1 CQAAQGIIGGLW
13 PVTQVSQQKIC
24 QDIAGETNMFS
35 DWAASR
41 QGCTVGGQGDKV
53 TAKAGDAEKDQVLKN
68 KNLIW
73 DTLSKNGLLGNDRA
87 LKELVMSTVGS
98 IIFNKNGD
106 VTILT
111 PLVDNRD
118 LIKVLMRGGTAK
130 VYGCD
135 ESTLC
140 LGPVVTNLTISESNA
155 LVTLVKNLMLS
166 MQNKLVDDTALT
178 DQEKG
183 FVNTT
188 SVPVLK
194 YLTNAQ
200 SMGMSATYLL
210 QVSDF
215 IAQDLM
221 IQYLQELVKQASLS
235 LAGKNFPEEAAAK
248 LRDNIIHAQGLLAD
262 MKLQSAAD
270 QNALDGITLS
280 VNAGQRIA
288 ILGRTGCG
296 KSTLL
301 QLLTRAW
308 DPQRGQ
314 IRFNNTLLTDFSEQA
329 LRKTVSVVPQ
339 RVHLFSATLR
349 DNLLL
354 AAPEASD
361 DALRAVLEQV
371 GLHKLLEGDGL
382 NSWLGEGGRQLSG
395 GELRRLAIAR
405 ALLHDAPLMLLDE
418 PTEGLDAT
426 TESQILDL
434 LANVMT
440 GKTVLMVTHRLRG
453 LASFDRII
461 VMDNGHIIEQGSHA
475 ELLAKQGRYFQFK
488 QRL

>member
-1 CQAAQGIIGGLW
+1 VTQAQAWQGQAAGYFSGGSVYLRNPVKNVQLISMQLPSLNAGCGGIDAYLGSFSMISGEEIQRFVKQIMSNAAGYAFDLALQTMVPELKQAKDFLQKLASDVNSMNMSSCQAAQGIIGGLW

-235 LAGKNFPEEAAAK
+235 LAGKNFPEEAAANYATTSFM
-248 LRDNIIHAQGLLAD
+248 R
-262 MKLQSAAD
+262 
-270 QNALDGITLS
+270 
-280 VNAGQRIA
+280 R
-288 ILGRTGCG
+288 
-296 KSTLL
+296 
-301 QLLTRAW
+301 
-308 DPQRGQ
+308 
-314 IRFNNTLLTDFSEQA
+314 DFS
-329 LRKTVSVVPQ
+329 LT
-339 RVHLFSATLR
+339 
-349 DNLLL
+349 
-354 AAPEASD
+354 
-361 DALRAVLEQV
+361 
-371 GLHKLLEGDGL
+371 
-382 NSWLGEGGRQLSG
+382 
-395 GELRRLAIAR
+395 
-405 ALLHDAPLMLLDE
+405 
-418 PTEGLDAT
+418 
-426 TESQILDL
+426 
-434 LANVMT
+434 
-440 GKTVLMVTHRLRG
+440 
-453 LASFDRII
+453 
-461 VMDNGHIIEQGSHA
+461 
-475 ELLAKQGRYFQFK
+475 
-488 QRL
+488 

>member
-1 CQAAQGIIGGLW
+1 MRLKPLCLAFALGLYSAGTAHAGLQDDMNSFFNDMSYASNTTSAKAWQGQAARYVSGGSFYARTGNKNIQLVSISLPSINAGCGGIDVYLGAFSFINSDQIMAFVKQTMANAAGYFFDLALETTVPELKAAKDFLQKMAADINRFNMSSCQAAKAMVDSVASLW
-13 PVTQVSQQKIC
+13 GESQQNVC
-24 QDIAGETNMFS
+24 QSVGGQTSVFS
-35 DWAASR
+35 DWVASR

-135 ESTLC
+135 ESDLC

-270 QNALDGITLS
+270 QNALDGIDRNMQYLQQQ
-280 VNAGQRIA
+280 V
-288 ILGRTGCG
+288 
-296 KSTLL
+296 ST
-301 QLLTRAW
+301 
-308 DPQRGQ
+308 
-314 IRFNNTLLTDFSEQA
+314 I
-329 LRKTVSVVPQ
+329 VSGSYQ
-339 RVHLFSATLR
+339 SNYHW
-349 DNLLL
+349 
-354 AAPEASD
+354 
-361 DALRAVLEQV
+361 
-371 GLHKLLEGDGL
+371 GD
-382 NSWLGEGGRQLSG
+382 R
-395 GELRRLAIAR
+395 
-405 ALLHDAPLMLLDE
+405 
-418 PTEGLDAT
+418 
-426 TESQILDL
+426 
-434 LANVMT
+434 
-440 GKTVLMVTHRLRG
+440 
-453 LASFDRII
+453 
-461 VMDNGHIIEQGSHA
+461 
-475 ELLAKQGRYFQFK
+475 
-488 QRL
+488 

>member
-1 CQAAQGIIGGLW
+1 MIKALITACTVFFAGMSALPAQADVNGDLNGFFGSLGYSGNVSQAQAWQGQAAGYYSGGSVYLRNPVKNVQLISMQLPSLNAGCGGIDAYLGSFSMISGEEIQRFVKQIMSNSLGYAFDLALQTMVPELKQAKDFLQKLASDVNSMNMSSCQAAQGIIGGLW

-35 DWAASR
+35 DWASSR
-41 QGCTVGGQGDKV
+41 QGCTVGGQSNKV
-53 TAKAGDAEKDQVLKN
+53 TDKAGDDQKDQVLKN

-98 IIFNKNGD
+98 IIFNNNGD

-135 ESTLC
+135 EATLC
-140 LGPVVTNLTISESNA
+140 LGPVVKDLTISESNA

-166 MQNKLVDDTALT
+166 MQNKLVDDTALSN
-178 DQEKG
+178 QEKG

-210 QVSDF
+210 QVADF

-270 QNALDGITLS
+270 QNALDGIDRNMQYLQQQ
-280 VNAGQRIA
+280 V
-288 ILGRTGCG
+288 
-296 KSTLL
+296 ST
-301 QLLTRAW
+301 
-308 DPQRGQ
+308 
-314 IRFNNTLLTDFSEQA
+314 I
-329 LRKTVSVVPQ
+329 VSGSYQ
-339 RVHLFSATLR
+339 SNYHW
-349 DNLLL
+349 
-354 AAPEASD
+354 
-361 DALRAVLEQV
+361 
-371 GLHKLLEGDGL
+371 GD
-382 NSWLGEGGRQLSG
+382 R
-395 GELRRLAIAR
+395 
-405 ALLHDAPLMLLDE
+405 
-418 PTEGLDAT
+418 
-426 TESQILDL
+426 
-434 LANVMT
+434 
-440 GKTVLMVTHRLRG
+440 
-453 LASFDRII
+453 
-461 VMDNGHIIEQGSHA
+461 
-475 ELLAKQGRYFQFK
+475 
-488 QRL
+488 

>member
-1 CQAAQGIIGGLW
+1 
-13 PVTQVSQQKIC
+13 
-24 QDIAGETNMFS
+24 
-35 DWAASR
+35 
-41 QGCTVGGQGDKV
+41 
-53 TAKAGDAEKDQVLKN
+53 
-68 KNLIW
+68 
-73 DTLSKNGLLGNDRA
+73 
-87 LKELVMSTVGS
+87 MSTVGS

-135 ESTLC
+135 ESDLC

-200 SMGMSATYLL
+200 SMGQSATYLI
-210 QVSDF
+210 QVADF

-270 QNALDGITLS
+270 QNALDGIDRNMQYLQQQ
-280 VNAGQRIA
+280 V
-288 ILGRTGCG
+288 
-296 KSTLL
+296 ST
-301 QLLTRAW
+301 
-308 DPQRGQ
+308 
-314 IRFNNTLLTDFSEQA
+314 I
-329 LRKTVSVVPQ
+329 VSGSYQ
-339 RVHLFSATLR
+339 SNYHW
-349 DNLLL
+349 
-354 AAPEASD
+354 
-361 DALRAVLEQV
+361 
-371 GLHKLLEGDGL
+371 GD
-382 NSWLGEGGRQLSG
+382 R
-395 GELRRLAIAR
+395 
-405 ALLHDAPLMLLDE
+405 
-418 PTEGLDAT
+418 
-426 TESQILDL
+426 
-434 LANVMT
+434 
-440 GKTVLMVTHRLRG
+440 
-453 LASFDRII
+453 
-461 VMDNGHIIEQGSHA
+461 
-475 ELLAKQGRYFQFK
+475 
-488 QRL
+488 

>member
-1 CQAAQGIIGGLW
+1 MIKALITAGAVFLAGLVALPAKADVNGDLNGFFNNLGYSGNVTQAQAWQGQAAGYFSGGSVYLRNPVKNVQLISMQLPSLNAGCGGIDAYLGSFSMISGEEIQRFVKQIMSNAAGYAFDLALQTMVPELKQAKDFLQKLASDVNSMNMSSCQAAQGIIGGLW

-135 ESTLC
+135 ESDLC

-166 MQNKLVDDTALT
+166 MQK
-178 DQEKG
+178 
-183 FVNTT
+183 
-188 SVPVLK
+188 LK

-270 QNALDGITLS
+270 QNALDGIDRNMQYLQQQ
-280 VNAGQRIA
+280 V
-288 ILGRTGCG
+288 
-296 KSTLL
+296 ST
-301 QLLTRAW
+301 
-308 DPQRGQ
+308 
-314 IRFNNTLLTDFSEQA
+314 I
-329 LRKTVSVVPQ
+329 VSGSYQ
-339 RVHLFSATLR
+339 SNYHW
-349 DNLLL
+349 
-354 AAPEASD
+354 
-361 DALRAVLEQV
+361 
-371 GLHKLLEGDGL
+371 GD
-382 NSWLGEGGRQLSG
+382 R
-395 GELRRLAIAR
+395 
-405 ALLHDAPLMLLDE
+405 
-418 PTEGLDAT
+418 
-426 TESQILDL
+426 
-434 LANVMT
+434 
-440 GKTVLMVTHRLRG
+440 
-453 LASFDRII
+453 
-461 VMDNGHIIEQGSHA
+461 
-475 ELLAKQGRYFQFK
+475 
-488 QRL
+488 

>member
-1 CQAAQGIIGGLW
+1 MVATNTTAKKPAKTTRQTKSAEKIAQSTEQKLVQLLADTPVQIFPYSRLSHTGLNTRIIPHTDQEVEEMADSIQAMGILQNLIGAELPDGTIGIVGGEGRRRGTGILVMRGVLDADTPFVPVPELKQAKDFLQKLASDVNSMNMSSCQAAQGIIGGLW

-140 LGPVVTNLTISESNA
+140 LGPVVTSLTISESNA

-270 QNALDGITLS
+270 QNALDGIDRNMQYLQQQ
-280 VNAGQRIA
+280 V
-288 ILGRTGCG
+288 
-296 KSTLL
+296 ST
-301 QLLTRAW
+301 
-308 DPQRGQ
+308 
-314 IRFNNTLLTDFSEQA
+314 I
-329 LRKTVSVVPQ
+329 VSGSYQ
-339 RVHLFSATLR
+339 SNYHW
-349 DNLLL
+349 
-354 AAPEASD
+354 
-361 DALRAVLEQV
+361 
-371 GLHKLLEGDGL
+371 GD
-382 NSWLGEGGRQLSG
+382 R
-395 GELRRLAIAR
+395 
-405 ALLHDAPLMLLDE
+405 
-418 PTEGLDAT
+418 
-426 TESQILDL
+426 
-434 LANVMT
+434 
-440 GKTVLMVTHRLRG
+440 
-453 LASFDRII
+453 
-461 VMDNGHIIEQGSHA
+461 
-475 ELLAKQGRYFQFK
+475 
-488 QRL
+488 